1 MITHKTLYKKDDRG
15 SIRIWYI
22 EQEDNKYRFVSGK
35 KGGKLITTEWT
46 IASGKN
52 TGRKNATSDIEQADQ
67 EIKSEYDYQLKHFYF
82 ENEKDIDKENYIK
95 PVLAKKYKDYKDSV
109 NFATGDWIIQSK
121 LNGVCCIA
129 TPDGLYSRKGEKYLN
144 AEHIENALK
153 PLFEQH
159 PDIILHGELYNFDLR
174 KELNQT
180 ISLVRKTVNI
190 TEKDREDSE
199 KYVQYHI
206 YDGYEI
212 GKESEKYVDRQ
223 ALIDLYIDELNSKYI
238 KKVDSIR
245 VKSYEEMIDYFK
257 IAIGNGEEGI
267 ILRKAD
273 MPYEHKRSNYL
284 LKVKPEDDEE
294 MEIVDIKEGT
304 GNWSGVAK
312 IITCKMD
319 DGKIFDATFKGSLE
333 EAKECLENKDKWI
346 NKKVTINYNGKTA
359 YGVPQYAQFNYK
371 NCLRAD

>member
-1 MITHKTLYKKDDRG
+1 MITHKTLYKKDTRG
-15 SIRIWYI
+15 VTRIWYI
-22 EQEDNKYRFVSGK
+22 EQEDNKYRFVNGIK
-35 KGGKLITTEWT
+35 DGKLVTSEWT
-46 IASGKN
+46 IAIGKN
-52 TGRKNATSDIEQADQ
+52 LGKKNATTDVEQANQ

-82 ENEKDIDKENYIK
+82 ENEDDIDKENYIK
-95 PVLAKKYKDYKDSV
+95 PILAKKYKDYKNKVDFEKD
-109 NFATGDWIIQSK
+109 NWYIQSK
-121 LNGVCCIA
+121 LNGICCIA
-129 TPDGLYSRKGEKYLN
+129 TPDGLFSRKGERFLN

-159 PDIILHGELYNFDLR
+159 PDIILHGELYNFELR
-174 KELNQT
+174 KELNKT
-180 ISLVRKTVNI
+180 VSLIRKTVNI
-190 TEKDREDSE
+190 TEEDRKESE
-199 KYVQYHI
+199 QLVQYHI

-212 GKESEKYVDRQ
+212 GKENKSYMYRK
-223 ALIDLYIDELNSKYI
+223 ALIDIYIDDLNSKYI
-238 KKVDSIR
+238 KKVDSIYI
-245 VKSYEEMIDYFK
+245 KSYDELMFYFN

-267 ILRKAD
+267 ILRKTD

-371 NCLRAD
+371 NCLRVD